1 MGHLN
6 QVGHDPL
13 DPPLRKDSLGEESP
27 GSGGCV
33 VLGKSLN
40 LSGSWLLLCKKKIN
54 SNYSRRAEKNPWTF
68 LVGDPVS
75 QLQADFTLLDR
86 GAGPRVEISCQA
98 SLGSPPITY
107 SLVRKDGHVH
117 MQQRPN
123 HGQPA
128 NFSFPL
134 TQTSDWFQCQAENN
148 DSCPRH
154 PPSCWLAALPPL
166 QLSPLGCWAGL
177 SGPGR
182 KWCWVWGHSELLLA
196 CVNPRGPG
204 WRAAGSAFVGQG
216 CHQGEE
222 RTISLMH
229 DFQVFKPYCVLSAC

>member
-1 MGHLN
+1 MR
-6 QVGHDPL
+6 VFPS
-13 DPPLRKDSLGEESP
+13 RT
-27 GSGGCV
+27 
-33 VLGKSLN
+33 
-40 LSGSWLLLCKKKIN
+40 LS
-54 SNYSRRAEKNPWTF
+54 
-68 LVGDPVS
+68 DPVS

-148 DSCPRH
+148 VSVQCSPLTLV
-154 PPSCWLAALPPL
+154 PPGEKAPWLPEGSWLALLGRSVGEGRA
-166 QLSPLGCWAGL
+166 PLG
-177 SGPGR
+177 
-182 KWCWVWGHSELLLA
+182 
-196 CVNPRGPG
+196 
-204 WRAAGSAFVGQG
+204 
-216 CHQGEE
+216 
-222 RTISLMH
+222 
-229 DFQVFKPYCVLSAC
+229 